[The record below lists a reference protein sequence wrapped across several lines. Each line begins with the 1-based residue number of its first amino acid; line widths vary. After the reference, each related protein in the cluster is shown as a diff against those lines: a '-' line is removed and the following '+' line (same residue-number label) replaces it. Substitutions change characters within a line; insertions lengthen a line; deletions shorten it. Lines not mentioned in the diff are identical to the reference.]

1 MDLGDPCY
9 TGHLC
14 LSPGPAPEW
23 QASLD
28 LILALLP
35 FLRFSSRIGLD
46 YSGKAQAL
54 PILLILLSS
63 QGPEGGV
70 SNRCPVSGGGGRHCA
85 IFFPFLVTVLP

>member
-14 LSPGPAPEW
+14 LSPGPAPG

-35 FLRFSSRIGLD
+35 FLRFSSCISLD

-54 PILLILLSS
+54 PTQLILLSS
-63 QGPEGGV
+63 QGSEGGA
-70 SNRCPVSGGGGRHCA
+70 SNRCLISGAGGRHCA
-85 IFFPFLVTVLP
+85 IFFTFPLTVLP

>member
-1 MDLGDPCY
+1 ML
-9 TGHLC
+9 HWSSL

-28 LILALLP
+28 LILALLS

-46 YSGKAQAL
+46 GNQLGGKAQAL
-54 PILLILLSS
+54 STQLILLSS
-63 QGPEGGV
+63 QGPEGGA
-70 SNRCPVSGGGGRHCA
+70 SNRCPISGGGGRHCA